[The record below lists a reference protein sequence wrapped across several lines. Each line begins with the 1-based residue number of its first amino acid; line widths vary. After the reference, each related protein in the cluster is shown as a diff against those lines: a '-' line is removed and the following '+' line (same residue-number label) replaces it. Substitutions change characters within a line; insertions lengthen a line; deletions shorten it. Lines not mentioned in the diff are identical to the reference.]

1 MIANL
6 YSLSYPLLFFPTGA
20 PFLAMVTFIEDL
32 SYSDSKC
39 IVARSIKAS
48 KNSSLYQSQIDSD
61 AVPSKRRE
69 HLLAI
74 SSFLFAVIWGFGAHL
89 PSRYLQGWRGEM
101 ERAEMEQPM
110 GVQTLAP
117 LLEKGGVCECMETE
131 CNGTVVTI

>member
-1 MIANL
+1 
-6 YSLSYPLLFFPTGA
+6 
-20 PFLAMVTFIEDL
+20 MVTFIEDL

-48 KNSSLYQSQIDSD
+48 KNSCLHQSQIDSD

-101 ERAEMEQPM
+101 ERRKWDDPWVSKPWRHCWRRVGCVSVWKLSVVE
-110 GVQTLAP
+110 
-117 LLEKGGVCECMETE
+117 LL
-131 CNGTVVTI
+131 